1 MQFKNYLYI
10 LALLMML
17 SSCAGLARATR
28 FAKCEFRSGK
38 VDNLRLADVNI
49 NGIETFESINL
60 VDAGKITLA
69 LTRKRLPL
77 SFTYNLEVRNPND
90 KVAALSTV
98 DWVLVLDGT
107 DVTEGTTNQRIEIP
121 PGEIRNMRLD
131 FSIDL
136 FEVLNKETGQS
147 LLNLALSLVN
157 KNKEPV
163 KVSLKIKPAF
173 LIAGIEV
180 KYPGYFKVEKEF
192 GAQ

>member
-1 MQFKNYLYI
+1 MQLKNYLYLLAFLI
-10 LALLMML
+10 LLNG
-17 SSCAGLARATR
+17 CAGLARANR

-38 VDNLRLADVNI
+38 VDNLRLAGVNI
-49 NGIETFESINL
+49 NGVETLESINL
-60 VDAGKITLA
+60 IDAGKITVA
-69 LTRKRLPL
+69 LTQKRLPL

-90 KVAALSTV
+90 KVAALSTI

-121 PGEIRNMRLD
+121 PGEIRNMTLD

-136 FEVLNKETGQS
+136 FEVLNKEAGQS

-163 KVSLKIKPAF
+163 KVSLKVKPSF
-173 LIAGIEV
+173 LIAGVQV